1 MTLIWNGSC
10 WKWQLSIS
18 IIKGWPK
25 FLLNQPFWHD
35 HSVCE
40 ARSKLIEWSV
50 LKRHSKKSPRLVDS
64 EQSCRTTAWTLLPKY
79 SNASFKWLWLLP
91 GGTMVD
97 WGVNECLLL
106 LLFKVGGMIFLC
118 AFIYSFMYKRVDINF
133 RVHICM
139 WIWLQ
144 WSQERS
150 LLTEK
155 NTQHVFGLFSRT
167 WLSFLILFFF
177 IIIQSACS
185 PL

>member
-1 MTLIWNGSC
+1 MGAVGSGNC
-10 WKWQLSIS
+10 QSLQSKDDPNSYSIS
-18 IIKGWPK
+18 HFGMTTQFVK
-25 FLLNQPFWHD
+25 LNPL
-35 HSVCE
+35 
-40 ARSKLIEWSV
+40 KKWSV
-50 LKRHSKKSPRLVDS
+50 LKRHSKKSPWLVDS
-64 EQSCRTTAWTLLPKY
+64 EQSFRTTAWTLLPKY

-155 NTQHVFGLFSRT
+155 NAQHVFGLFSGT